1 MQSRSDRQIMIP
13 KSWFKRNGC
22 SGSLRRG
29 VLLGLVASAASGW
42 AQTRLG
48 AEVRLQ
54 DADMAVLESS
64 EPHKYLSCQITPEKP
79 YLGFDLRF
87 HAYYSVTVPIKLLAD
102 AGGWLQ
108 VVMRVRP
115 TGDSEQPVYLAHRL
129 AVPDFPLRAKG
140 KGVLAGGFDLGL
152 GRYQVDWLMRDGGG
166 RVCSSHWKLEVTLGR
181 GQDLPLTL
189 APNMVTGREEGS
201 ATDERTFEG
210 GATPPLHVKVLVN
223 LSPARPQQSI
233 LKPQDAAV
241 LLSILRG
248 ITREPGVSRFSVVA
262 FNLQAQKILYRQECA
277 DKIDF
282 AALSKV
288 AQLPSAGTVNYRLL
302 RDSQS
307 ETHFVT
313 TLLTDQ
319 LRPQTAP
326 LDAVIIV
333 GRKVTL
339 EKKVSLDQL
348 KTGGRAPFPIFYLNY
363 NPNPFDQPFA
373 DAIGSALKTYKGA
386 LAYNIV
392 LPRDLGVAL
401 SDMLL
406 RIRKRPAAEATFGS
420 PLSARPR
427 AASNNRSGI
436 GDGGTVTLPNHAPN

>member
-1 MQSRSDRQIMIP
+1 MQPRADRQIVIP
-13 KSWFKRNGC
+13 RSWLTRKSC
-22 SGSLRRG
+22 SGCLAGTLRRG
-29 VLLGLVASAASGW
+29 MLLALVASASSGW

-54 DADMAVLESS
+54 YADMAVLESS
-64 EPHKYLSCQITPEKP
+64 ELHKDLSCQLTPEKP

-87 HAYYSVTVPIKLLAD
+87 HAYYRVTVPIKVLAD

-108 VVMRVRP
+108 VVIRVRP
-115 TGDSEQPVYLAHRL
+115 TGDSERPVYLAHRL
-129 AVPDFPLRAKG
+129 AVPDFPLGARG
-140 KGVLAGGFDLGL
+140 EGLLAGGFDLGL
-152 GRYQVDWLMRDGGG
+152 GRYQVDWLIRDSGG
-166 RVCSSHWKLEVTLGR
+166 RVCSSHWKLEASPGG

-189 APNMVTGREEGS
+189 GPNMVAGREEGS
-201 ATDERTFEG
+201 SADEPALERP
-210 GATPPLHVKVLVN
+210 ATPPLHVKILLN
-223 LSPARPQQSI
+223 LSPAKPQESI
-233 LKPQDAAV
+233 LKPQEAAV

-262 FNLQAQKILYRQECA
+262 FNLRAQKIIYREESA

-282 AALSKV
+282 AALSKA
-288 AQLPSAGTVNYRLL
+288 AQLPTAGTVNYRLL

-313 TLLTDQ
+313 TLLTDH
-319 LRPQTAP
+319 LGTKTGP
-326 LDAVIIV
+326 LDAVIII

-348 KTGGRAPFPIFYLNY
+348 KTGGRAPYPIFYLNY

-373 DAIGSALKTYKGA
+373 DAIGSALKAYKGA

-401 SDMLL
+401 RDMLF
-406 RIRKRPAAEATFGS
+406 RIRKRPDSEAAIGS
-420 PLSARPR
+420 SLGVRDG
-427 AASNNRSGI
+427 AAFQQ
-436 GDGGTVTLPNHAPN
+436 

>member
-1 MQSRSDRQIMIP
+1 MISG
-13 KSWFKRNGC
+13 SWLTRNSCNGYLTR
-22 SGSLRRG
+22 SLRRG
-29 VLLGLVASAASGW
+29 VLLALVASAVSGW

-48 AEVRLQ
+48 TEVRLQ
-54 DADMAVLESS
+54 YADMAVLESS
-64 EPHKYLSCQITPEKP
+64 EPRKDLACQLTPERP

-87 HAYYSVTVPIKLLAD
+87 HAHYRVTVPIKVLGD

-129 AVPDFPLRAKG
+129 IVPDFPLGVKG
-140 KGVLAGGFDLGL
+140 EGVLAGGFDLGL

-166 RVCSSHWKLEVTLGR
+166 RVCSSHWKLEASLGG

-201 ATDERTFEG
+201 SADEPALERP
-210 GATPPLHVKVLVN
+210 ASPPLHVKVLLN
-223 LSPARPQQSI
+223 LSPAKPQESI
-233 LKPQDAAV
+233 LKPHEAAV

-262 FNLQAQKILYRQECA
+262 FNLRAQKIIYREECA

-282 AALSKV
+282 AALSKA
-288 AQLPSAGTVNYRLL
+288 AQLPSAGTINYRLL

-313 TLLTDQ
+313 TLLTDH
-319 LRPQTAP
+319 LGTQTGT
-326 LDAVIIV
+326 LDAVIII
-333 GRKVTL
+333 GRKVTI

-348 KTGGRAPFPIFYLNY
+348 KTGGRAPYPIFYLSY
-363 NPNPFDQPFA
+363 NPNPFDEPFA
-373 DAIGSALKTYKGA
+373 DTIGSALKAYKGA
-386 LAYNIV
+386 LAYDIV
-392 LPRDLGVAL
+392 VPHDLGVAL
-401 SDMLL
+401 RDMLF
-406 RIRKRPAAEATFGS
+406 RIRKRSASEAAISS
-420 PLSARPR
+420 PLGMRDG
-427 AASNNRSGI
+427 AAFQQ
-436 GDGGTVTLPNHAPN
+436 